1 MKKIIVIGIVI
12 WLVLALSVGAFAFE
26 NEPDGFRDLN
36 WGDPPSEDMISSYYE
51 EDMAMYYLP
60 EDKMFLGD
68 VPLYLVGYFF
78 FEDRFYG
85 AALYFEGEE
94 NYDKVETICRQRFGE
109 DEVEE
114 GFYEMTWTSE
124 KAFIFLSYDY
134 IEEEGDLVISSAVI
148 TMEQQKT
155 QQEQGAEKA
164 GED

>member
-68 VPLYLVGYFF
+68 VPLYLV
-78 FEDRFYG
+78 D
-85 AALYFEGEE
+85 
-94 NYDKVETICRQRFGE
+94 
-109 DEVEE
+109 
-114 GFYEMTWTSE
+114 TSS
-124 KAFIFLSYDY
+124 L
-134 IEEEGDLVISSAVI
+134 
-148 TMEQQKT
+148 KT
-155 QQEQGAEKA
+155 VSMVRHSILRVRRTTTK
-164 GED
+164 